1 MTQWS
6 AGRIEKYATQA
17 AAVGEIP
24 EAVLRIDALQLE
36 VPVYAGTGEWNL
48 NRGAGR
54 LEGSA
59 PFDAV
64 GNTVLAAHRDGYFR
78 RLRNLQVGDRLQVQT
93 LQGTFGYV
101 VTDIRI
107 VAPTATEVLAPTAQR
122 TLTLVTC
129 YPFFFL
135 GPAPQRYI
143 VRAELEAAPP
153 V

>member
-24 EAVLRIDALQLE
+24 EAVLRIDTLQLE

-64 GNTVLAAHRDGYFR
+64 GHTVLAAHRDGYFR

-143 VRAELEAAPP
+143 VRAELEAALP